1 MNPNAFLLLPISY
14 IPSVDIYMHTRPTM
28 IFFLKRVGQR
38 SPLAHH
44 TPEIKV
50 TLEAY
55 FIMLFRQKL
64 QATILL
70 FLIFVA
76 FASYHKGTGSTAWL
90 QWAAVIVM
98 LTFGMVFDLGFT
110 DNKGFIFD
118 PDADNWRR
126 KTEAG
131 QY

>member
-1 MNPNAFLLLPISY
+1 LATLGRLHNRKKLEDPLLKFHWHLKHF
-14 IPSVDIYMHTRPTM
+14 VTM
-28 IFFLKRVGQR
+28 L
-38 SPLAHH
+38 
-44 TPEIKV
+44 
-50 TLEAY
+50 Y
-55 FIMLFRQKL
+55 RQKL
-64 QATILL
+64 QVTLLL

-90 QWAAVIVM
+90 QWATIIVM
-98 LTFGMVFDLGFT
+98 LTFGLVFDLGFT